1 MAAAKKECMLECTF
15 EPKSCCSFSEAAPNT
30 CPIETSCSQELEIME
45 GLRGLQDSISQSTQ
59 SIEKLSKEQ
68 EVAIN
73 DLKTNRK
80 LIDSFADLKA
90 TYEKNDYAYEIN
102 DKYNKVLK
110 QFLGRQTA

>member
-1 MAAAKKECMLECTF
+1 
-15 EPKSCCSFSEAAPNT
+15 
-30 CPIETSCSQELEIME
+30 
-45 GLRGLQDSISQSTQ
+45 
-59 SIEKLSKEQ
+59 LSKEQ

-110 QFLGRQTA
+110 QFLGR